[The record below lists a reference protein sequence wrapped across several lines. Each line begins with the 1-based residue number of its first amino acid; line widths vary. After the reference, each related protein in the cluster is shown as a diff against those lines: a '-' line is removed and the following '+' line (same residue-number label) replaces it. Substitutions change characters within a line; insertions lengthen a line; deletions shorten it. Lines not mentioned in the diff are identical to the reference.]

1 MSEATL
7 PEEHPYPS
15 SASSA
20 PIPVSASTSAPA
32 SVSASTTPHNNNNN
46 NNNTGALD
54 TVDENHDRRPSGAH
68 SNGYLSRT
76 NSGSNY
82 IRRSPLMSSSAV
94 HSSSGQYQLSVAT
107 FHKRNQDTNSF
118 RTGQQFLIK
127 LDLKS
132 AEPFKSPMSLILP
145 RRMIQGQQKTRQSD
159 PSTGATTD
167 GAAAPAA
174 LVSPLMSSPIIQ
186 EPAGTGSSQDG
197 PGGPTGDPETHF
209 YLEVTVHLTSSEAIV
224 QACPECCHK
233 VEGKVRKPSN
243 GPGAPAKTGASEQV
257 DPGQILQFC
266 VFEHVV
272 DFTSGTST
280 VMAKV
285 LCSSTHHDKR
295 GNNDRYFFKFSL
307 MQYLNGKKIH
317 IGSCRTKDILFTG
330 NHKNKSMA
338 SFSEDKVEAK
348 PRIGRAEDESILST
362 PGSMVMGQTFTEEPD
377 SIADDTLDKPY
388 HHDTA
393 MQSQHSSSMDRR
405 STQPPHRSFSYGS
418 NQPQLSGEQIPRI
431 QEPSANM
438 DIDSPRARHSID
450 KEPYSS
456 HSGRSPLPPAQGS
469 GAAYNGQSSTMADYR
484 LSSGPAFTP
493 IKSKSWNDTLITPKI
508 SKIIPDVGD
517 MLGGTE
523 ITIFGSGFRA
533 GLVPYFDSLPASN
546 IQILH
551 SDVMTC
557 RTPPRIQAAVA
568 SVGFL
573 SKRSSGSNRI
583 THGSQYSYADKLGLG
598 LAELVAEIVVMGR
611 DDYDDE
617 LYPQARSGTGLG
629 LSTYDATD
637 RAEQRLGGLGD
648 LRSRATRVVRRGSTR
663 RDSSDITSQ
672 SRSSSNGSRL
682 NPMAES
688 PRRRSSHS
696 PMGHEHTL
704 EDEELERLVT
714 EMMSLGVTQSVV
726 PAAQTCKA
734 LESAIL
740 NIVRNTD
747 DMHHIS
753 MQNDQRH
760 TMLHLAVLLEMND
773 LVEYLLGEKIEV
785 NAADWNGFTALHYA
799 AWTDQSDMYENL
811 VRHGASA
818 EVLNCH
824 QALPRHLFAGVP
836 GTPQEFAS
844 MYHPKPGQPLEAGS
858 SFDRYPSGGR
868 SSMDNLKDD
877 ILETYSRAKKAR
889 GSSGNMYVKSPSGDS
904 ISKAPAPIDN
914 HRDSSHG
921 HEPAHSMSRHGSS
934 RHIVSSPPLL
944 PQPQSHLRPTP
955 HTMQSLPHP
964 QAPRSPS
971 PLRESFAG
979 PYTQPHAPPSS
990 TSTSGNNSSSFT
1002 RSTTLTGAPSSPMHH
1017 QQGSSH
1023 SRYPSSPSSYDHIQ
1037 HSPQHYDGHQEERRS
1052 DRMLPSFGL
1061 NLPVPFPYQG
1071 DASRGPSPGHH
1082 GAETSDGGHH
1092 GPKSVEAG
1100 QKRPGSYQGSAHDG
1114 HMGVDHHEYDQ
1125 QGPPLPMDGSRSA
1138 QTGADVSRSSTA
1150 GAEHENDT
1158 REGSEDGS
1166 KSNRRTSQASHTC
1179 PHPNCNKSFTRPFNL
1194 RAHMRV
1200 HTAERPY
1207 KCDTCAL
1214 AFSRL
1219 HDRNRHAKLH
1229 TGIKPFEC
1237 SFCHHQ
1243 FIRPDALRR
1252 HLGRG
1257 GGTGCGQKIAA
1268 TAAAEGQK
1276 ATGASTD
1283 SASGSAIA
1291 SATTTTT
1298 TTAAATSGTT
1308 SSALSEK
1315 NSAAN
1320 NGSSSRSSSGSSV
1333 RSQASLSS
1341 ISSSL
1346 TAVSFSASNDW
1357 SHHSRSSTD
1366 PSSGLK
1372 METMDLDE
1380 ENRSR
1385 GHLVLQQQPQ
1395 HHQPA
1400 HHLHHQHQHQQHP
1413 HPPRSP
1419 LGISDGRRYASPSGT
1434 DHDED
1439 MRSADEEDQVEA
1451 SGIRHLSP
1459 VSYEHDDRRDHLHH
1473 QQQQQQQQQ
1482 QHHHRHLQQQQ
1493 RHHHAERDEQ
1503 DQQQQ
1508 QQQPAPTATAASS

>member
-1 MSEATL
+1 
-7 PEEHPYPS
+7 
-15 SASSA
+15 
-20 PIPVSASTSAPA
+20 
-32 SVSASTTPHNNNNN
+32 
-46 NNNTGALD
+46 
-54 TVDENHDRRPSGAH
+54 
-68 SNGYLSRT
+68 
-76 NSGSNY
+76 
-82 IRRSPLMSSSAV
+82 MSSSAV
-94 HSSSGQYQLSVAT
+94 HSASGQYQLSVAT

-132 AEPFKSPMSLILP
+132 AEPCKSPMSLILP
-145 RRMIQGQQKTRQSD
+145 RRMIQGQQKTRQPDS
-159 PSTGATTD
+159 STGTTTD
-167 GAAAPAA
+167 GASTAAPTG
-174 LVSPLMSSPIIQ
+174 LVSPLMASPIIQ

-197 PGGPTGDPETHF
+197 PGELTGDPETHF

-243 GPGAPAKTGASEQV
+243 GPGAPAKTHGASEQV

-307 MQYLNGKKIH
+307 MQYLNGQKIH

-338 SFSEDKVEAK
+338 SFSEDKVETK
-348 PRIGRAEDESILST
+348 PRIRAEDESILST
-362 PGSMVMGQTFTEEPD
+362 PGSMVIGQTFTEEPD
-377 SIADDTLDKPY
+377 SIAEDALEKPY
-388 HHDTA
+388 HHDSPI
-393 MQSQHSSSMDRR
+393 QSQHPSMHDRR
-405 STQPPHRSFSYGS
+405 SASTPHHRSFSSYGS
-418 NQPQLSGEQIPRI
+418 NQPHHGGEHIPRI
-431 QEPSANM
+431 QEPASSM
-438 DIDSPRARHSID
+438 EIDSPRSRHSID

-456 HSGRSPLPPAQGS
+456 HGSRSPLPPTQGS
-469 GAAYNGQSSTMADYR
+469 GTTYGGHSSAMSDYR
-484 LSSGPAFTP
+484 ISSGPAFTP

-508 SKIIPDVGD
+508 TRIIPDVGD

-546 IQILH
+546 VTVLH

-557 RTPPRIQAAVA
+557 RTPPRIQAVVA

-573 SKRSSGSNRI
+573 SKRSSGSSRI
-583 THGSQYSYADKLGLG
+583 TPGAQYSYADKLGLG
-598 LAELVAEIVVMGR
+598 LAELAAEIVAMGR
-611 DDYDDE
+611 DDFDE
-617 LYPQARSGTGLG
+617 PYPLTGPGAGLG
-629 LSTYDATD
+629 HSSYDATE
-637 RAEQRLGGLGD
+637 RSEQRLGGLGD

-672 SRSSSNGSRL
+672 SRSNSNGSRL

-696 PMGHEHTL
+696 PMGHDHSL
-704 EDEELERLVT
+704 DDEELERLVT

-726 PAAQTCKA
+726 PAVQTCKA

-740 NIVRNTD
+740 HIVRGTD

-760 TMLHLAVLLEMND
+760 TLLHLAVLLEMND
-773 LVEYLLGEKIEV
+773 LVEYLLKEKIEV

-799 AWTDQSDMYENL
+799 AWTDQADMYETL
-811 VRHGASA
+811 VGHGASA
-818 EVLNCH
+818 EVFNCH

-836 GTPQEFAS
+836 GTPQEFVA
-844 MYHPKPGQPLEAGS
+844 MYHPKPGQALESGS
-858 SFDRYPSGGR
+858 SYDRYPSGGR

-877 ILETYSRAKKAR
+877 ILEQYSRAKKAR
-889 GSSGNMYVKSPSGDS
+889 GSSGNMYVKPPSGDS
-904 ISKAPAPIDN
+904 ISKAPVPIDH
-914 HRDSSHG
+914 HRDPSHG
-921 HEPAHSMSRHGSS
+921 HESTHSMSRHAP
-934 RHIVSSPPLL
+934 RHLVSSPPPL
-944 PQPQSHLRPTP
+944 PQPQGHLRPAP

-979 PYTQPHAPPSS
+979 SY
-990 TSTSGNNSSSFT
+990 
-1002 RSTTLTGAPSSPMHH
+1002 
-1017 QQGSSH
+1017 GSSH
-1023 SRYPSSPSSYDHIQ
+1023 SRYPSSPSYDHVQ
-1037 HSPQHYDGHQEERRS
+1037 HSPQQYDSHPAEERRS

-1071 DASRGPSPGHH
+1071 DSSRGPSPGHH
-1082 GAETSDGGHH
+1082 GPESGEGGHH
-1092 GPKSVEAG
+1092 GSKPVEAG
-1100 QKRPGSYQGSAHDG
+1100 QKRPGSSYNGPAHDG
-1114 HMGVDHHEYDQ
+1114 PIVKSARTFDGPIRPKGGDHHEYDQ
-1125 QGPPLPMDGSRSA
+1125 QGPPLPMDGNRSA
-1138 QTGADVSRSSTA
+1138 PASADVSRSSNA
-1150 GAEHENDT
+1150 GADLDNNIRD
-1158 REGSEDGS
+1158 GSEDSG

-1268 TAAAEGQK
+1268 TAAADGQK
-1276 ATGASTD
+1276 TAGGTASTNLASSSTD
-1283 SASGSAIA
+1283 STSALA
-1291 SATTTTT
+1291 PATATTTTT

-1308 SSALSEK
+1308 TTTTAATT
-1315 NSAAN
+1315 NSAVSHGENKNVVN

-1333 RSQASLSS
+1333 RSQTSLSS

-1357 SHHSRSSTD
+1357 NRHSRSSTD
-1366 PSSGLK
+1366 PSGK
-1372 METMDLDE
+1372 MMELDE
-1380 ENRSR
+1380 EDNRDR
-1385 GHLVLQQQPQ
+1385 GHHVPQQQQ
-1395 HHQPA
+1395 QQHHHHQP
-1400 HHLHHQHQHQQHP
+1400 QQQQQHP

-1419 LGISDGRRYASPSGT
+1419 LGIISDGRRYASPTGT

-1439 MRSADEEDQVEA
+1439 MRSVDGEDRHGDAAGMSEKQHTA
-1451 SGIRHLSP
+1451 RHLSP
-1459 VSYEHDDRRDHLHH
+1459 VPYDNDDRRDHHH
-1473 QQQQQQQQQ
+1473 NYQQHQQQ
-1482 QHHHRHLQQQQ
+1482 QHHH
-1493 RHHHAERDEQ
+1493 HHHHRAEQDEQ
-1503 DQQQQ
+1503 GQ
-1508 QQQPAPTATAASS
+1508 QQQPAPTATASI

>member
-1 MSEATL
+1 
-7 PEEHPYPS
+7 
-15 SASSA
+15 
-20 PIPVSASTSAPA
+20 
-32 SVSASTTPHNNNNN
+32 
-46 NNNTGALD
+46 
-54 TVDENHDRRPSGAH
+54 
-68 SNGYLSRT
+68 
-76 NSGSNY
+76 
-82 IRRSPLMSSSAV
+82 
-94 HSSSGQYQLSVAT
+94 
-107 FHKRNQDTNSF
+107 
-118 RTGQQFLIK
+118 
-127 LDLKS
+127 
-132 AEPFKSPMSLILP
+132 MSLILP

-159 PSTGATTD
+159 PSTGPTAD
-167 GAAAPAA
+167 GAASAG
-174 LVSPLMSSPIIQ
+174 LVSPLMSSPIFQ

-197 PGGPTGDPETHF
+197 PGGGLTGDPESHF

-243 GPGAPAKTGASEQV
+243 GPGAPVKGHGASEQV

-272 DFTSGTST
+272 DFTNGTST

-307 MQYLNGKKIH
+307 MQYLNGQKIH
-317 IGSCRTKDILFTG
+317 VGSCRTKDILFTG

-338 SFSEDKVEAK
+338 SFSEDKIDAK
-348 PRIGRAEDESILST
+348 PRAFRAEDESILST

-377 SIADDTLDKPY
+377 SIADEPPEKPY
-388 HHDTA
+388 SHDPA
-393 MQSQHSSSMDRR
+393 AQPQQPSDRR
-405 STQPPHRSFSYGS
+405 SIQPPHHRSFSSYGS
-418 NQPQLSGEQIPRI
+418 SQPHHSSEHIPRI
-431 QEPSANM
+431 QEPSSNM
-438 DIDSPRARHSID
+438 EIDPPRPRHSMD

-456 HSGRSPLPPAQGS
+456 HGSRSPLPSAQGS
-469 GAAYNGQSSTMADYR
+469 GATYSGHSSTMSDYR
-484 LSSGPAFTP
+484 LSTGPGFTP
-493 IKSKSWNDTLITPKI
+493 IKSKSWNETLITPKI
-508 SKIIPDVGD
+508 LRIIPDVGD

-546 IQILH
+546 VTVLH

-573 SKRSSGSNRI
+573 SKRSSGSSRI
-583 THGSQYSYADKLGLG
+583 TPGAQFSYADKLGLG

-611 DDYDDE
+611 HDYDE
-617 LYPQARSGTGLG
+617 PYPLAGPGTGLG
-629 LSTYDATD
+629 PSNYDSSERT
-637 RAEQRLGGLGD
+637 EQRLGGLGD

-663 RDSSDITSQ
+663 RDSSDISSQ
-672 SRSSSNGSRL
+672 SRSNSHGSRL
-682 NPMAES
+682 NPMTES

-696 PMGHEHTL
+696 PLGQDHSLE

-760 TMLHLAVLLEMND
+760 TMLHLAVLLEMNE
-773 LVEYLLGEKIEV
+773 LVEYLLKEKIEV

-799 AWTDQSDMYENL
+799 AWTHQTEMFETL
-811 VRHGASA
+811 ERHGASG

-824 QALPRHLFAGVP
+824 HALPRHLFAGAS
-836 GTPQEFAS
+836 GTPQEFSA
-844 MYHPKPGQPLEAGS
+844 MYHPKPGQVLEAGS
-858 SFDRYPSGGR
+858 SSDRYQTGSK
-868 SSMDNLKDD
+868 SSMDNNLKDD
-877 ILETYSRAKKAR
+877 ILEAYSRAKKAR
-889 GSSGNMYVKSPSGDS
+889 GSSGNMYIKSPSADFN
-904 ISKAPAPIDN
+904 SKAPAPMDHRRDAN
-914 HRDSSHG
+914 HSH
-921 HEPAHSMSRHGSS
+921 ESMHSISRHAPH
-934 RHIVSSPPLL
+934 HIASSPPLL
-944 PQPQSHLRPTP
+944 PQPQGHLRPAP
-955 HTMQSLPHP
+955 HSMQSLPHP

-979 PYTQPHAPPSS
+979 PYTQPPAPSS
-990 TSTSGNNSSSFT
+990 ATSTGNNSSSFP
-1002 RSTTLTGAPSSPMHH
+1002 RRYLHPVDNPPSRTGSLPSIRLERDHRDGTHQHSPSYHHQHHQQHHHHNVGSPSSSPNTAMAGTPSSPMHH

-1023 SRYPSSPSSYDHIQ
+1023 SRYPSSPSSYDHVQ
-1037 HSPQHYDGHQEERRS
+1037 HSPQQYDSHQDERRS

-1061 NLPVPFPYQG
+1061 NLPVPFNPYQ
-1071 DASRGPSPGHH
+1071 DDSSRAHSPS
-1082 GAETSDGGHH
+1082 HH
-1092 GPKSVEAG
+1092 GPESNDGGRHGPKPVEAG
-1100 QKRPGSYQGSAHDG
+1100 QKRPGSYHGSVHDG
-1114 HMGVDHHEYDQ
+1114 PVAKTARTFDGPLRPKGAEHHEYDQ
-1125 QGPPLPMDGSRSA
+1125 QGPPLPMDGVRPGQPSADLSRSPN
-1138 QTGADVSRSSTA
+1138 V
-1150 GAEHENDT
+1150 GAEHESDV
-1158 REGSEDGS
+1158 RDGSEDGN

-1268 TAAAEGQK
+1268 TAGADGQK
-1276 ATGASTD
+1276 AAGSSSAASSSAD
-1283 SASGSAIA
+1283 SISTSATA
-1291 SATTTTT
+1291 TAAATTMTTTTT
-1298 TTAAATSGTT
+1298 TTATTAATSDTTTATTTT
-1308 SSALSEK
+1308 STS
-1315 NSAAN
+1315 
-1320 NGSSSRSSSGSSV
+1320 NGPSSRSSSGSSV
-1333 RSQASLSS
+1333 KSHASLSS
-1341 ISSSL
+1341 TSSSM
-1346 TAVSFSASNDW
+1346 TAVSYSAGNDW
-1357 SHHSRSSTD
+1357 SHQRSLTD
-1366 PSSGLK
+1366 PLGPGHK
-1372 METMDLDE
+1372 IEQDE
-1380 ENRSR
+1380 DR
-1385 GHLVLQQQPQ
+1385 H
-1395 HHQPA
+1395 
-1400 HHLHHQHQHQQHP
+1400 HQQHLQP
-1413 HPPRSP
+1413 SHPPRSP
-1419 LGISDGRRYASPSGT
+1419 LGIISDGRRYASPTGT
-1434 DHDED
+1434 EHDEE
-1439 MRSADEEDQVEA
+1439 MEA
-1451 SGIRHLSP
+1451 VDGRHHQDHHHPETAAAVREKQQTRHMSP
-1459 VSYEHDDRRDHLHH
+1459 VHYDEDEQHQHD
-1473 QQQQQQQQQ
+1473 
-1482 QHHHRHLQQQQ
+1482 QQQ
-1493 RHHHAERDEQ
+1493 RQPPERDYSLNPQ
-1503 DQQQQ
+1503 DQAAS
-1508 QQQPAPTATAASS
+1508 QQQPASTATAASN

>member
-1 MSEATL
+1 M
-7 PEEHPYPS
+7 
-15 SASSA
+15 
-20 PIPVSASTSAPA
+20 
-32 SVSASTTPHNNNNN
+32 
-46 NNNTGALD
+46 
-54 TVDENHDRRPSGAH
+54 
-68 SNGYLSRT
+68 
-76 NSGSNY
+76 
-82 IRRSPLMSSSAV
+82 MSSSAV

-127 LDLKS
+127 LDLK
-132 AEPFKSPMSLILP
+132 ATEPFKSPMSLILP

-159 PSTGATTD
+159 PATGAITD
-167 GAAAPAA
+167 GAAAPAG

-243 GPGAPAKTGASEQV
+243 GPGAPAKTHGASEQV

-362 PGSMVMGQTFTEEPD
+362 PGSMVMGQAFTEEPD
-377 SIADDTLDKPY
+377 SIGDDALDKPY
-388 HHDTA
+388 HHDAT
-393 MQSQHSSSMDRR
+393 MQPQHPSSMDRR
-405 STQPPHRSFSYGS
+405 STQPPHHRSFSSYS
-418 NQPQLSGEQIPRI
+418 NNQPHHSGEHIPRI

-438 DIDSPRARHSID
+438 DIDSPRSRHSTD
-450 KEPYSS
+450 KEPYPN
-456 HSGRSPLPPAQGS
+456 HGGRSPLLSTQGS
-469 GAAYNGQSSTMADYR
+469 GATYNGHSSTMSDYR

-508 SKIIPDVGD
+508 TKIIPDVGD

-533 GLVPYFDSLPASN
+533 
-546 IQILH
+546 
-551 SDVMTC
+551 
-557 RTPPRIQAAVA
+557 

-573 SKRSSGSNRI
+573 PKRSLGSGRI

-617 LYPQARSGTGLG
+617 PYPQAGSGTGLG
-629 LSTYDATD
+629 LSTYDATEK
-637 RAEQRLGGLGD
+637 AEQRLGGLGD

-672 SRSSSNGSRL
+672 SRSNSNGSRL
-682 NPMAES
+682 NPMVES

-760 TMLHLAVLLEMND
+760 TMLHLAVLLEMNE

-799 AWTDQSDMYENL
+799 AWTDQTDMYENL
-811 VRHGASA
+811 VRHRAST

-824 QALPRHLFAGVP
+824 QALPRQV
-836 GTPQEFAS
+836 
-844 MYHPKPGQPLEAGS
+844 LETGS
-858 SFDRYPSGGR
+858 SFDRHPSGGR

-904 ISKAPAPIDN
+904 ISKPPAPVDH
-914 HRDSSHG
+914 HRDSSYG
-921 HEPAHSMSRHGSS
+921 HESAHSMSRHGSS
-934 RHIVSSPPLL
+934 RHIVASPPLL

-979 PYTQPHAPPSS
+979 PYTQPHASS
-990 TSTSGNNSSSFT
+990 SVSSSGNSSSSFT
-1002 RSTTLTGAPSSPMHH
+1002 RRYLHPVDNPPSRTGSLPSIRLERDHRDSAHQQSPSYHHQQHQQQHHHHSVASPSSSPSTAMAGAPSSPMHH
-1017 QQGSSH
+1017 QQGSAH

-1071 DASRGPSPGHH
+1071 DSSRGPSPAHH
-1082 GAETSDGGHH
+1082 SAETSEGGPH
-1092 GPKSVEAG
+1092 GPKQVEAG
-1100 QKRPGSYQGSAHDG
+1100 QKRPGSYQGSPHDG
-1114 HMGVDHHEYDQ
+1114 PIVKSARTFDGPIRSKGDHQEYDQ
-1125 QGPPLPMDGSRSA
+1125 QGPPLSMDGSRSSQA
-1138 QTGADVSRSSTA
+1138 GADVSRASTA
-1150 GAEHENDT
+1150 GAEHENDV

-1276 ATGASTD
+1276 ATSASTD
-1283 SASGSAIA
+1283 SASA
-1291 SATTTTT
+1291 SATTPTTT
-1298 TTAAATSGTT
+1298 ATTATAAATSGSTT
-1308 SSALSEK
+1308 TAMTTTTASSSHGENK
-1315 NSAAN
+1315 NSVAN
-1320 NGSSSRSSSGSSV
+1320 NGPSSRSSSGSSV

-1341 ISSSL
+1341 ISSGL

-1366 PSSGLK
+1366 PSTSGLK
-1372 METMDLDE
+1372 MESMDLDE
-1380 ENRSR
+1380 ENRNREHHASQQQQL
-1385 GHLVLQQQPQ
+1385 HQLHHHPLQQQ
-1395 HHQPA
+1395 
-1400 HHLHHQHQHQQHP
+1400 QQP

-1419 LGISDGRRYASPSGT
+1419 LGIISDGRRYASPTGT
-1434 DHDED
+1434 EHDED

-1451 SGIRHLSP
+1451 SGVARRIEKQPVTRHLSP
-1459 VSYEHDDRRDHLHH
+1459 VSYEHDDRRDLHHHH
-1473 QQQQQQQQQ
+1473 QQQQEQQQQQQQ
-1482 QHHHRHLQQQQ
+1482 QHLYQQQHQQQHRHI
-1493 RHHHAERDEQ
+1493 HHLAERDEQ
-1503 DQQQQ
+1503 DQSS

>member
-1 MSEATL
+1 MLVTSPLMSEATL
-7 PEEHPYPS
+7 PGEHQQPP

-32 SVSASTTPHNNNNN
+32 SHNNPG
-46 NNNTGALD
+46 TLD
-54 TVDENHDRRPSGAH
+54 TTDNTHDRRPSGGSH

-76 NSGSNY
+76 NSGTNY
-82 IRRSPLMSSSAV
+82 IRRSPQMSSSAV
-94 HSSSGQYQLSVAT
+94 HSSSEQYQLSVAT

-159 PSTGATTD
+159 PPAGTATD
-167 GAAAPAA
+167 GTAAASAG

-186 EPAGTGSSQDG
+186 EPAGTASSQDG
-197 PGGPTGDPETHF
+197 PGELTGHPETHF

-243 GPGAPAKTGASEQV
+243 GPGAPAKTHGASEQV

-307 MQYLNGKKIH
+307 MQYLNGQKIH

-338 SFSEDKVEAK
+338 SFSEDKVETK
-348 PRIGRAEDESILST
+348 PKIGRAEDESILST

-377 SIADDTLDKPY
+377 SIAEDALEKPY
-388 HHDTA
+388 HHDSP
-393 MQSQHSSSMDRR
+393 MQSTHDRR
-405 STQPPHRSFSYGS
+405 SASTPHHRPLSYG
-418 NQPQLSGEQIPRI
+418 NGQPHHGGEHIPRI
-431 QEPSANM
+431 QEPSSSM
-438 DIDSPRARHSID
+438 DIDSPRSRHRID
-450 KEPYSS
+450 KESYSS
-456 HSGRSPLPPAQGS
+456 HGSRSSLPPAQGS
-469 GAAYNGQSSTMADYR
+469 GATYGGHSSTMSDYR
-484 LSSGPAFTP
+484 LSNGHAFTP

-508 SKIIPDVGD
+508 TRIIPDVGD

-523 ITIFGSGFRA
+523 VTIFGSGFRA

-546 IQILH
+546 VTVLH
-551 SDVMTC
+551 PDVMTC

-573 SKRSSGSNRI
+573 SKRSSGSGRI
-583 THGSQYSYADKLGLG
+583 TPDAQYSYADKLGLG
-598 LAELVAEIVVMGR
+598 LAELAAEIVAMER
-611 DDYDDE
+611 DDYDE
-617 LYPQARSGTGLG
+617 PNPQAGSGVGLG
-629 LSTYDATD
+629 HPSYDATE
-637 RAEQRLGGLGD
+637 RSEQRLGGLGD

-672 SRSSSNGSRL
+672 SRSNSNGSRL

-696 PMGHEHTL
+696 PMGHDHSL
-704 EDEELERLVT
+704 DDEELERLVT

-740 NIVRNTD
+740 HIVRGTD
-747 DMHHIS
+747 DIHHIS

-760 TMLHLAVLLEMND
+760 TLLHLAVLLEMND
-773 LVEYLLGEKIEV
+773 LVEYLLKEKIEV

-799 AWTDQSDMYENL
+799 AWTDQTDMYEIL
-811 VRHGASA
+811 VGHGASA

-836 GTPQEFAS
+836 GIPQEFVA
-844 MYHPKPGQPLEAGS
+844 MYHPKPGQALETGAS
-858 SFDRYPSGGR
+858 YDRYPSGGR
-868 SSMDNLKDD
+868 ASLDNLKDD
-877 ILETYSRAKKAR
+877 IFEKYSRAKKAR
-889 GSSGNMYVKSPSGDS
+889 GSSGNMYVKSSSGDS
-904 ISKAPAPIDN
+904 ISKAPAPMDH
-914 HRDSSHG
+914 HRDPSHS
-921 HEPAHSMSRHGSS
+921 HESPHSMHRHAPRHGDS
-934 RHIVSSPPLL
+934 
-944 PQPQSHLRPTP
+944 
-955 HTMQSLPHP
+955 
-964 QAPRSPS
+964 
-971 PLRESFAG
+971 
-979 PYTQPHAPPSS
+979 
-990 TSTSGNNSSSFT
+990 
-1002 RSTTLTGAPSSPMHH
+1002 
-1017 QQGSSH
+1017 
-1023 SRYPSSPSSYDHIQ
+1023 
-1037 HSPQHYDGHQEERRS
+1037 
-1052 DRMLPSFGL
+1052 
-1061 NLPVPFPYQG
+1061 
-1071 DASRGPSPGHH
+1071 SRGPSPGHH
-1082 GAETSDGGHH
+1082 GPESGDGGHH
-1092 GPKSVEAG
+1092 GSKPVEAG
-1100 QKRPGSYQGSAHDG
+1100 QKRPGSSYHGSSHDG
-1114 HMGVDHHEYDQ
+1114 PMVKSPRTFDGPIRTKGGDHHDYDQ
-1125 QGPPLPMDGSRSA
+1125 QGPPLPMDGNRSTPA
-1138 QTGADVSRSSTA
+1138 NADVARSSNT
-1150 GAEHENDT
+1150 GTDLENDI
-1158 REGSEDGS
+1158 RDGSEDSG

-1268 TAAAEGQK
+1268 TAAADGQK
-1276 ATGASTD
+1276 AVSGVTNSTSSSTD
-1283 SASGSAIA
+1283 SASASATA
-1291 SATTTTT
+1291 TATTTTT
-1298 TTAAATSGTT
+1298 TTAAATYGTMTTATTAAAT
-1308 SSALSEK
+1308 SHGENKTLV
-1315 NSAAN
+1315 N
-1320 NGSSSRSSSGSSV
+1320 NGASSRSSSGSSV

-1341 ISSSL
+1341 ISSGL

-1357 SHHSRSSTD
+1357 NRHSRSSTD
-1366 PSSGLK
+1366 PSGSK
-1372 METMDLDE
+1372 VMELDE
-1380 ENRSR
+1380 DSRDR
-1385 GHLVLQQQPQ
+1385 GHHVPQQHHIHHQQQQP
-1395 HHQPA
+1395 HPHPP
-1400 HHLHHQHQHQQHP
+1400 P

-1419 LGISDGRRYASPSGT
+1419 LSIISDGRRYASPTGT

-1439 MRSADEEDQVEA
+1439 MRSVDGEDHHVEA
-1451 SGIRHLSP
+1451 AGVNEKQHITRHLSP
-1459 VSYEHDDRRDHLHH
+1459 VPYDHDDRHDHHH
-1473 QQQQQQQQQ
+1473 HFQQQQQQ
-1482 QHHHRHLQQQQ
+1482 QHNPHHHHHHR
-1493 RHHHAERDEQ
+1493 AERDEQ
-1503 DQQQQ
+1503 EQ

>member
-1 MSEATL
+1 
-7 PEEHPYPS
+7 
-15 SASSA
+15 
-20 PIPVSASTSAPA
+20 
-32 SVSASTTPHNNNNN
+32 
-46 NNNTGALD
+46 
-54 TVDENHDRRPSGAH
+54 
-68 SNGYLSRT
+68 
-76 NSGSNY
+76 
-82 IRRSPLMSSSAV
+82 
-94 HSSSGQYQLSVAT
+94 
-107 FHKRNQDTNSF
+107 
-118 RTGQQFLIK
+118 
-127 LDLKS
+127 
-132 AEPFKSPMSLILP
+132 MSLILP

-159 PSTGATTD
+159 PSTGATAD
-167 GAAAPAA
+167 GAAPPAG

-338 SFSEDKVEAK
+338 SFSEDKVDAK

-362 PGSMVMGQTFTEEPD
+362 PSSMVMGQTFTEEPD
-377 SIADDTLDKPY
+377 SIADDALDKPY
-388 HHDTA
+388 HHDTT

-405 STQPPHRSFSYGS
+405 STQPPHHRSFSSYGS
-418 NQPQLSGEQIPRI
+418 NQPQHSGEHIPRI

-456 HSGRSPLPPAQGS
+456 HGGRSPLPPAQAS
-469 GAAYNGQSSTMADYR
+469 GATYNGHSSTMTDYR
-484 LSSGPAFTP
+484 LSSGSAFTP

-508 SKIIPDVGD
+508 LKIIPDVGD

-568 SVGFL
+568 TVGFL
-573 SKRSSGSNRI
+573 SKRSSGSSRM

-611 DDYDDE
+611 DDYNDE
-617 LYPQARSGTGLG
+617 PYPQARSGTGSG
-629 LSTYDATD
+629 VSTYDATD
-637 RAEQRLGGLGD
+637 RVEQRLGGLGD

-672 SRSSSNGSRL
+672 SRSNSNGSRL

-844 MYHPKPGQPLEAGS
+844 MYHPKPGQALEAGS

-904 ISKAPAPIDN
+904 ISKAPALVDH
-914 HRDSSHG
+914 HRDASHG

-934 RHIVSSPPLL
+934 RHVVSSPPLL

-955 HTMQSLPHP
+955 HSMQSLPHP

-979 PYTQPHAPPSS
+979 PYTQPQA
-990 TSTSGNNSSSFT
+990 SSS
-1002 RSTTLTGAPSSPMHH
+1002 SASSSAPSSPMHH
-1017 QQGSSH
+1017 QAPSH
-1023 SRYPSSPSSYDHIQ
+1023 SRYPSSPSYDHIQ

-1071 DASRGPSPGHH
+1071 DSSRGPSPGHQ
-1082 GAETSDGGHH
+1082 GAETSEGGHH

-1114 HMGVDHHEYDQ
+1114 HMVKSARTFDGPIRPKGVDHHEYDQ

-1138 QTGADVSRSSTA
+1138 QAGADVSRSSTA

-1158 REGSEDGS
+1158 REGSEDGG

-1276 ATGASTD
+1276 GTGASTD
-1283 SASGSAIA
+1283 SASGSVNA
-1291 SATTTTT
+1291 SATT
-1298 TTAAATSGTT
+1298 TTAAATSGSTTTATTTTTTTT
-1308 SSALSEK
+1308 SSAHGEIK
-1315 NSAAN
+1315 NLATN
-1320 NGSSSRSSSGSSV
+1320 NGPSSRSSSGSSV
-1333 RSQASLSS
+1333 RSQASLNS

-1357 SHHSRSSTD
+1357 NHHSRSSTD

-1372 METMDLDE
+1372 MESMDLDE
-1380 ENRSR
+1380 ENRNR
-1385 GHLVLQQQPQ
+1385 GHLAPQQQPQ
-1395 HHQPA
+1395 NHHPA
-1400 HHLHHQHQHQQHP
+1400 HHLHHQHQQQQHP

-1419 LGISDGRRYASPSGT
+1419 LGIISDGRRYASPTGT

-1451 SGIRHLSP
+1451 SGVVRRIEKQPVTRHLSP
-1459 VSYEHDDRRDHLHH
+1459 ASYEHDDRRDHHH
-1473 QQQQQQQQQ
+1473 HHHHHNHNHHNQQQHHHHLQQQQQQ
-1482 QHHHRHLQQQQ
+1482 RH
-1493 RHHHAERDEQ
+1493 HHHAERDEQ
-1503 DQQQQ
+1503 GQSSQQQQ

>member
-1 MSEATL
+1 
-7 PEEHPYPS
+7 
-15 SASSA
+15 
-20 PIPVSASTSAPA
+20 
-32 SVSASTTPHNNNNN
+32 
-46 NNNTGALD
+46 
-54 TVDENHDRRPSGAH
+54 
-68 SNGYLSRT
+68 
-76 NSGSNY
+76 
-82 IRRSPLMSSSAV
+82 MSSSAV

-145 RRMIQGQQKTRQSD
+145 RRMIQGQQKARQSD
-159 PSTGATTD
+159 PPSGTATD
-167 GAAAPAA
+167 GAAATSAG

-186 EPAGTGSSQDG
+186 EPAGAASSQDG
-197 PGGPTGDPETHF
+197 PGELTGHPETHF

-243 GPGAPAKTGASEQV
+243 GPGAPAKTHGASEQV

-307 MQYLNGKKIH
+307 MQYLNGQKIH

-338 SFSEDKVEAK
+338 SFSEDKVETK
-348 PRIGRAEDESILST
+348 PKIGRAEDESILST

-377 SIADDTLDKPY
+377 SIAEDALEKPY
-388 HHDTA
+388 HHDSP
-393 MQSQHSSSMDRR
+393 MQSTHDRR
-405 STQPPHRSFSYGS
+405 SASTPHHRSFSSYGNS
-418 NQPQLSGEQIPRI
+418 QPHHSGEHIPRI
-431 QEPSANM
+431 QEPSSSM
-438 DIDSPRARHSID
+438 DIDSPRSRHSID

-456 HSGRSPLPPAQGS
+456 HASRSPLPPAQGS
-469 GAAYNGQSSTMADYR
+469 GATYGGHPSTMSDYR

-508 SKIIPDVGD
+508 TRIIPDVGD

-523 ITIFGSGFRA
+523 VTIFGSGFRA

-546 IQILH
+546 VTVLH

-573 SKRSSGSNRI
+573 SKRSSGSGRI
-583 THGSQYSYADKLGLG
+583 TPGAQYSYADKLGLG
-598 LAELVAEIVVMGR
+598 LAELAAEIVAMER
-611 DDYDDE
+611 DDFDE
-617 LYPQARSGTGLG
+617 PYPQAGSGAGLG
-629 LSTYDATD
+629 HPSYDATE
-637 RAEQRLGGLGD
+637 RSEQRLGGLGD

-672 SRSSSNGSRL
+672 SRSNSNGSRL

-696 PMGHEHTL
+696 PMGHDHSL
-704 EDEELERLVT
+704 DDEELERLVT

-740 NIVRNTD
+740 NIVRGTD
-747 DMHHIS
+747 DIHHIS

-760 TMLHLAVLLEMND
+760 TLLHLAVLLEMND
-773 LVEYLLGEKIEV
+773 LVEYLLKEKIEV

-799 AWTDQSDMYENL
+799 AWTDQTDMYEIL
-811 VRHGASA
+811 VGHGASA

-836 GTPQEFAS
+836 GTPQEFVT
-844 MYHPKPGQPLEAGS
+844 MYHPKPGQALETES
-858 SFDRYPSGGR
+858 SYDRYPSGGR
-868 SSMDNLKDD
+868 ASLDNLKDD
-877 ILETYSRAKKAR
+877 ILEQYSRAKKAR
-889 GSSGNMYVKSPSGDS
+889 GSSGNMYVKSSSGDS
-904 ISKAPAPIDN
+904 ISKAPAPMDH
-914 HRDSSHG
+914 HRDPSHS
-921 HEPAHSMSRHGSS
+921 HESTHSMHRHPP
-934 RHIVSSPPLL
+934 RHLVSSPPLL
-944 PQPQSHLRPTP
+944 PQSQGHLRPAP

-979 PYTQPHAPPSS
+979 SYTQPHASSSPSS
-990 TSTSGNNSSSFT
+990 SGNNSSSFT
-1002 RSTTLTGAPSSPMHH
+1002 RRYLHPVDNPPSRTGSLPSIRLERDHRESTHQHSPSYHHQQQQHHQQHHHHNVGSPSSSPSAAMTGAPSSPMHH

-1023 SRYPSSPSSYDHIQ
+1023 SRYASSPSSYDHVQ
-1037 HSPQHYDGHQEERRS
+1037 HSPQQYDSHPEERRS

-1071 DASRGPSPGHH
+1071 DSSRGPSPGHH
-1082 GAETSDGGHH
+1082 GPESGEGGHH
-1092 GPKSVEAG
+1092 GSKPVEAG
-1100 QKRPGSYQGSAHDG
+1100 QKRPGSSYHGSSHDG
-1114 HMGVDHHEYDQ
+1114 PMVKSPRTFDGPIRTKGGDHHEYDQ
-1125 QGPPLPMDGSRSA
+1125 QGPPLPMDGNRSA
-1138 QTGADVSRSSTA
+1138 PANADVSRPSNA
-1150 GAEHENDT
+1150 GADLENDV
-1158 REGSEDGS
+1158 RDGSEDNG

-1268 TAAAEGQK
+1268 TAAADGQK
-1276 ATGASTD
+1276 AAGAATTSTSSSTD
-1283 SASGSAIA
+1283 SVTTSAA
-1291 SATTTTT
+1291 ATVTTTT

-1308 SSALSEK
+1308 TTATTATTSSAASHGENK
-1315 NSAAN
+1315 TPIN
-1320 NGSSSRSSSGSSV
+1320 NGASSRSSSGSSV

-1346 TAVSFSASNDW
+1346 TAVSFSANNDW
-1357 SHHSRSSTD
+1357 SRHSRSSTD
-1366 PSSGLK
+1366 PSGSK
-1372 METMDLDE
+1372 MMELDGE
-1380 ENRSR
+1380 DNRDR
-1385 GHLVLQQQPQ
+1385 GHHVPQQQQP
-1395 HHQPA
+1395 
-1400 HHLHHQHQHQQHP
+1400 HP

-1419 LGISDGRRYASPSGT
+1419 LGIISDGRRYASPTGT

-1439 MRSADEEDQVEA
+1439 MRSVDGEDHHGEA
-1451 SGIRHLSP
+1451 AGVSEKRHTTRHLSP
-1459 VSYEHDDRRDHLHH
+1459 VPYDHHH
-1473 QQQQQQQQQ
+1473 HYQQQQQQ
-1482 QHHHRHLQQQQ
+1482 QHNPP
-1493 RHHHAERDEQ
+1493 RHHLRAERDEQ
-1503 DQQQQ
+1503 EQ